1 MPVFISYSHKDKDFV
16 NRLAAHLVKAKTHV
30 WVDTWELNVGDSLIT
45 TIQRA
50 IQEASALLVV
60 LSKSSAES
68 EWCKKELSAGLI
80 RELEEKRVVVLPVLL
95 DDCIIPL
102 FLRDKV
108 FADFRTNYDEGLRRV
123 LEAIAKV
130 TSDTLGRIE
139 EPKWNIDWGMDWFI
153 IEHIL
158 HLRLI
163 IVEQAEEQP
172 YVCLSEVLIIANEI
186 LTSRYLKYERSGLG
200 NIGRFIILEG
210 LRSSKGFYDQQ
221 LVLTDNFPQTISFR
235 THDPRTGIGFEVK
248 IVCRR
253 LGEDTG
259 KDVLLN
265 IGKQVSGIIKNIRE
279 TLKPLT
285 PEDKERFESEE

>member
-139 EPKWNIDWGMDWFI
+139 EPKWNIDWGIDRDENRNADSADFI
-153 IEHIL
+153 
-158 HLRLI
+158 R
-163 IVEQAEEQP
+163 VNP
-172 YVCLSEVLIIANEI
+172 YNPCNPCPYFL
-186 LTSRYLKYERSGLG
+186 Y
-200 NIGRFIILEG
+200 
-210 LRSSKGFYDQQ
+210 Q
-221 LVLTDNFPQTISFR
+221 
-235 THDPRTGIGFEVK
+235 
-248 IVCRR
+248 
-253 LGEDTG
+253 EDF
-259 KDVLLN
+259 LC
-265 IGKQVSGIIKNIRE
+265 
-279 TLKPLT
+279 
-285 PEDKERFESEE
+285 